1 MIVNA
6 TRAALTELFSPAF
19 RAVFMK
25 SLGLT
30 LAALMILWLLLHG
43 LFDAVALPWLAS
55 FWPGLPSWADW
66 LGVAAATVAGIGLAI
81 GLAFLIGPVAAIIA
95 GFFIDDVAEA
105 VEREDYPADPP
116 GRAMP
121 FIPSIILSVKF
132 FGVILAGNI
141 VALLLLL
148 LPGVNLIAFFAVNGY
163 LLGRQ
168 FFEFAA
174 MRFLPEAQA
183 KALRRQNAL
192 PVFISG
198 LIIAVFLAIP
208 LLNLLTPLFA
218 AALMVHVYKGIAIRE
233 GNRLKPARS
242 FAS

>member
-1 MIVNA
+1 MLFDA
-6 TRAALTELFSPAF
+6 TRAALMELFSPAF
-19 RAVFMK
+19 RAAFMK

-30 LAALMILWLLLHG
+30 IAALMILWLLLHG
-43 LFDAVALPWLAS
+43 LFDAFALPWMAS
-55 FWPGLPSWADW
+55 LWPGLPAWADW
-66 LGVAAATVAGIGLAI
+66 LGLAAAIIAGLGLAI

-105 VEREDYPADPP
+105 VERKDYPADPP
-116 GRAMP
+116 GQAMP
-121 FIPSIILSVKF
+121 LIPSVILSIKF
-132 FGVILAGNI
+132 FGVMVAGNL

-148 LPGVNLIAFFAVNGY
+148 VPGVNLVAFFAVNGY

-174 MRFLPEAQA
+174 MRFLSEAEA
-183 KALRRQNAL
+183 KTLRRQNAL
-192 PVFISG
+192 RVFVAG
-198 LIIAVFLAIP
+198 LIIAAFLAVP

-218 AALMVHVYKGIAIRE
+218 AALMVHVYKGVAIRE
-233 GNRLKPARS
+233 GNRSNPARS

>member
-1 MIVNA
+1 MLFDA
-6 TRAALTELFSPAF
+6 TRAALMELFSPAF
-19 RAVFMK
+19 RAAFMK

-30 LAALMILWLLLHG
+30 IAALMILWLLLHG
-43 LFDAVALPWLAS
+43 LFDAFALPWMAS
-55 FWPGLPSWADW
+55 LWPGFPAWADW
-66 LGVAAATVAGIGLAI
+66 LGLAAAIIAGLGLAI

-105 VEREDYPADPP
+105 VERKDYPAGPP
-116 GRAMP
+116 GQAMP
-121 FIPSIILSVKF
+121 LIPSVILSIKF
-132 FGVILAGNI
+132 FGVMVAGNL

-148 LPGVNLIAFFAVNGY
+148 VPGVNLVAFFAVNGY

-174 MRFLPEAQA
+174 MRFLSEAEA
-183 KALRRQNAL
+183 KTLRRQNAL
-192 PVFISG
+192 RVFVAG
-198 LIIAVFLAIP
+198 LIIAAFLAVP

-218 AALMVHVYKGIAIRE
+218 AALMVHVYKGVAIRE
-233 GNRLKPARS
+233 GNRSNPARS

>member
-1 MIVNA
+1 MLFDA
-6 TRAALTELFSPAF
+6 ARAALTELFSPAF

-30 LAALMILWLLLHG
+30 IAALMILWLLLHG
-43 LFDAVALPWLAS
+43 LFDAFALPWMAS

-66 LGVAAATVAGIGLAI
+66 LGVAAAIVAGLGLAI

-105 VEREDYPADPP
+105 VERKDYPADPP

-121 FIPSIILSVKF
+121 LIPSIILSVKF
-132 FGVILAGNI
+132 FGVIVAGNI
-141 VALLLLL
+141 LALVLLLV
-148 LPGVNLIAFFAVNGY
+148 PGVNFIAFFAVNGY

-192 PVFISG
+192 TVFLSG

-218 AALMVHVYKGIAIRE
+218 AALMVHVYKAVALRE
-233 GNRLKPARS
+233 KKRSVSARS
-242 FAS
+242 FA

>member
-1 MIVNA
+1 MLLDA

-30 LAALMILWLLLHG
+30 IAALIILWLLLHG
-43 LFDAVALPWLAS
+43 LFDAFALPWMAS
-55 FWPGLPSWADW
+55 FWPGLPSWTDW
-66 LGVAAATVAGIGLAI
+66 LGVAAAIVAGLGLAI

-95 GFFIDDVAEA
+95 GFFIDDVADA
-105 VEREDYPADPP
+105 VESKDYPADPP

-121 FIPSIILSVKF
+121 LIPSIVLSIKF
-132 FGVILAGNI
+132 FGVIVAGNI
-141 VALLLLL
+141 LALLLLL
-148 LPGVNLIAFFAVNGY
+148 VPGINLVAFFAVNGY

-174 MRFLPEAQA
+174 MRFLSEAQA

-192 PVFISG
+192 RVFVAG
-198 LIIAVFLAIP
+198 LIIAVFLSIP

-218 AALMVHVYKGIAIRE
+218 AALMVHVYKAAASEKKR
-233 GNRLKPARS
+233 PASARS
-242 FAS
+242 FA

>member
-1 MIVNA
+1 MLFDA
-6 TRAALTELFSPAF
+6 TRAALMELFSPAF
-19 RAVFMK
+19 RAAFMK

-30 LAALMILWLLLHG
+30 IAALMILWLLLHG
-43 LFDAVALPWLAS
+43 LFDAFALPWMAS
-55 FWPGLPSWADW
+55 LWPGFPAWADW
-66 LGVAAATVAGIGLAI
+66 LGLAAAIIAGLGLAI

-105 VEREDYPADPP
+105 VERKDYPADPP
-116 GRAMP
+116 GQAMP
-121 FIPSIILSVKF
+121 LIPSLILSIKF
-132 FGVILAGNI
+132 FGVMVAGNL

-148 LPGVNLIAFFAVNGY
+148 VPGVNLVAFFAVNGY

-174 MRFLPEAQA
+174 MRFLSEAEA
-183 KALRRQNAL
+183 KTLRRQNAL
-192 PVFISG
+192 RVFVAG
-198 LIIAVFLAIP
+198 LIIAAFLAVP

-218 AALMVHVYKGIAIRE
+218 AALMVHVYKGVAIRE
-233 GNRLKPARS
+233 GNRSNPARS

>member
-1 MIVNA
+1 MIFDA
-6 TRAALTELFSPAF
+6 TRAALTELFTPAF

-30 LAALMILWLLLHG
+30 LAALAILWLLLHW
-43 LFDAVALPWLAS
+43 LFDAFALPWMAS
-55 FWPGLPSWADW
+55 LWPMIPAWANW
-66 LGVAAATVAGIGLAI
+66 LGLAAGVLAGLALAI
-81 GLAFLIGPVAAIIA
+81 GLAFLIGPVTAIIA

-105 VEREDYPADPP
+105 VERKDYPTDPP
-116 GRAMP
+116 GRPMP
-121 FIPSIILSVKF
+121 LIPSLILSVKF
-132 FGVILAGNI
+132 FGVIVAGNI

-148 LPGVNLIAFFAVNGY
+148 VPGVNFIAFFVVNGY

-174 MRFLPEAQA
+174 MRFLSEADA

-192 PVFISG
+192 MVFLSG
-198 LIIAVFLAIP
+198 IIIAAFLSIP

-218 AALMVHVYKGIAIRE
+218 AALMVHVYKAVSLRE
-233 GNRLKPARS
+233 KKRPGTARS
-242 FAS
+242 FA

>member
-30 LAALMILWLLLHG
+30 LAALVILWLLLHG
-43 LFDAVALPWLAS
+43 FFDAFALPWMAS
-55 FWPGLPSWADW
+55 FWPGLPAWTHW
-66 LGVAAATVAGIGLAI
+66 FGFAAAILAGIGLAI
-81 GLAFLIGPVAAIIA
+81 GLAFLIGPVSAIIA

-105 VEREDYPADPP
+105 VEHRDYPADPP
-116 GRAMP
+116 GRPMP
-121 FIPSIILSVKF
+121 LLPSLVLSVKF
-132 FGVILAGNI
+132 FGVIVAGNI

-148 LPGVNLIAFFAVNGY
+148 VPGVNFIAFFAVNGY

-174 MRFLPEAQA
+174 MRFLAEAEA

-192 PVFISG
+192 LVFISG

-218 AALMVHVYKGIAIRE
+218 AALMVHVYKGVALRE
-233 GNRLKPARS
+233 WKRQGSVSS
-242 FAS
+242 FA

>member
-1 MIVNA
+1 MLFDA

-30 LAALMILWLLLHG
+30 IAALMILWLLLHG
-43 LFDAVALPWLAS
+43 LFDAFALPWMAS
-55 FWPGLPSWADW
+55 FWRGLPSWADW
-66 LGVAAATVAGIGLAI
+66 LGVAAAIVAGLGLAI

-105 VEREDYPADPP
+105 VERKDYPADPP

-121 FIPSIILSVKF
+121 LIPSIILSVKF
-132 FGVILAGNI
+132 FGVIVAGNI
-141 VALLLLL
+141 LALVLLLV
-148 LPGVNLIAFFAVNGY
+148 PGVNFIAFFAVNGY

-192 PVFISG
+192 TVFLSG

-218 AALMVHVYKGIAIRE
+218 AALMVHVYKAVALRE
-233 GNRLKPARS
+233 KKRSVSARS
-242 FAS
+242 FA

>member
-1 MIVNA
+1 MIINA
-6 TRAALTELFSPAF
+6 ARAALTELFSPAF

-30 LAALMILWLLLHG
+30 LAALVILWLLLHG
-43 LFDAVALPWLAS
+43 FFDAFALPWMAS
-55 FWPGLPSWADW
+55 LWPGLPAWTEW
-66 LGVAAATVAGIGLAI
+66 FGFAAAILAGLGLAI
-81 GLAFLIGPVAAIIA
+81 ALAFLIGPVAAIIA

-121 FIPSIILSVKF
+121 LIPSLILSVKF
-132 FGVILAGNI
+132 FGVIVAGNI

-148 LPGVNLIAFFAVNGY
+148 VPGVNFIAFFAVNGY

-174 MRFLPEAQA
+174 MRFLSEADA

-192 PVFISG
+192 AVFISG
-198 LIIAVFLAIP
+198 LIIAVFMAIP

-218 AALMVHVYKGIAIRE
+218 AALMVHVYKGVA
-233 GNRLKPARS
+233 ARGKRTES
-242 FAS
+242 AFA

>member
-1 MIVNA
+1 MIINA

-30 LAALMILWLLLHG
+30 LAALIILWLLLHG
-43 LFDAVALPWLAS
+43 LFDAVALPWMAS
-55 FWPGLPSWADW
+55 LWPGLPSWADW
-66 LGVAAATVAGIGLAI
+66 LGVAAALVAGIGLAI

-132 FGVILAGNI
+132 FGVVLAGNI

-148 LPGVNLIAFFAVNGY
+148 LPGINLVAFFVVNGY

-174 MRFLPEAQA
+174 MRFLPEAHA

-233 GNRLKPARS
+233 GNRSKPARS

>member
-1 MIVNA
+1 MLFDA
-6 TRAALTELFSPAF
+6 TRAALMELFSPAF
-19 RAVFMK
+19 RAAFMK

-30 LAALMILWLLLHG
+30 IAALMILWLLLHG
-43 LFDAVALPWLAS
+43 LFDAFALPWMAS
-55 FWPGLPSWADW
+55 LWPGFPAWADW
-66 LGVAAATVAGIGLAI
+66 LGLAAAIIAGLGLAI

-105 VEREDYPADPP
+105 VERKDYPADPP
-116 GRAMP
+116 GQAMP
-121 FIPSIILSVKF
+121 LIPSVILSIKF
-132 FGVILAGNI
+132 FGVMVAGNL

-148 LPGVNLIAFFAVNGY
+148 VPGVNLVAFFAVNGY

-174 MRFLPEAQA
+174 MRFLSEAEA
-183 KALRRQNAL
+183 KTLRRQNAL
-192 PVFISG
+192 RVFVAG
-198 LIIAVFLAIP
+198 LIIAAFLAVP

-218 AALMVHVYKGIAIRE
+218 AALMVHVYKGVAIRE
-233 GNRLKPARS
+233 GNRSNPARS